1 MNILGAAFLVTILN
15 LLSRILGFLRDA
27 VIANN
32 FGATGVTDAYMIA
45 YNLPYAFQAVLGMA
59 LASVVIPI
67 LMEYIIQNNKKRAWE
82 LVTTLLQIVFVSLTA
97 ITLISIVFAPQ
108 LVHLM
113 APSFSGNT
121 FVLTVRLTRIIFPS
135 LIFMSTGMLV
145 TGVLNA
151 NKNFILPT
159 FAPALTNLV
168 IIGAVIFFGSSFNM
182 NGLAFATLI
191 GYIGFLLVQLL
202 GLKKIGFIFYSRL
215 RWNDPEI
222 IGIIAAVFPMTL
234 TIAVNQILL
243 MINRMFASGLAE
255 GSITSLDYAN
265 RVMQLPMGI
274 FVASI
279 VTVLFPSFAEF
290 VKKQD
295 WTKFADVLSQGLGVI
310 TIIILPISAGFM
322 ILSVPLIG
330 VLYERGAFGSIQTLV
345 TASAFMYFSLGLWAI
360 AVNMIIT
367 RAFYALQNLKI
378 PVILGFIYII
388 VSVVLSFILIPLMG
402 SDGLAL
408 ANTIAAYINML
419 QLFIMLLKKVPTL
432 SIRKFLPTTLKALLA
447 VTIMSV
453 VIIPLSIYLEKL
465 FGIANLQRLI
475 VIVIVGIVG
484 ALIYGIII
492 YLLKVDEL
500 KWFLNI
506 FRQRKR
512 KNV

>member
-15 LLSRILGFLRDA
+15 FVSRILGFVRDA
-27 VIANN
+27 VIANR

-45 YNLPYAFQAVLGMA
+45 YNLPYALEAVLGMA

-67 LMEYIIQNNKKRAWE
+67 VMGYVLQNNKRRAWE
-82 LVTTLLQIVFVSLTA
+82 LVTTMLQIVFVSLTA
-97 ITLISIVFAPQ
+97 VTLLSVIFAPQ

-113 APSFSGNT
+113 APSFSGET
-121 FVLTVRLTRIIFPS
+121 LALTVKLTRIIFPS
-135 LIFMSTGMLV
+135 LIFMSIGMLL

-151 NKNFILPT
+151 NKHFILPA
-159 FAPALTNLV
+159 FAPALTNII
-168 IIGAVIFFGSSFNM
+168 IIGAVICFGASFKM

-191 GYIGFLLVQLL
+191 GYVGFLAVQLFGLKNIGF
-202 GLKKIGFIFYSRL
+202 KFYSKI

-222 IGIIAAVFPMTL
+222 IGIIVAVFPMSL

-279 VTVLFPSFAEF
+279 VTILFPSFAEF

-295 WTKFADVLSQGLGVI
+295 WLKFADILSQGLGVV
-310 TIIILPISAGFM
+310 TLLILPISAGFM

-330 VLYERGAFGSIQTLV
+330 ALYERGAFSSLQTLA

-367 RAFYALQNLKI
+367 RAFYAMQNLKT
-378 PVILGFIYII
+378 PVILGFVYII
-388 VSVVLSFILIPLMG
+388 ISVCLSFILIPLMG
-402 SDGLAL
+402 SSGLAL

-419 QLFIMLLKKVPTL
+419 QLFIILLQKVPGL
-432 SIRKFLPTTLKALLA
+432 SVRKFLPTVFKVLLA
-447 VTIMSV
+447 VTIMSAA
-453 VIIPLSIYLEKL
+453 IIPLTFYLEKL
-465 FGIANLQRLI
+465 LGSATLQRLI
-475 VIVIVGIVG
+475 TIVIVGIVG
-484 ALIYGIII
+484 LLVYGIII
-492 YLLKVDEL
+492 YLLKVEEI

-506 FRQRKR
+506 FKQRKS